1 MPFARAQKEGLEFDA
16 ASILAHCGW
25 TPFQGRSFRHAVR
38 STVVSGQLAWHAGQL
53 NDGCQG
59 LPLRFR
65 ADAFNP
71 RMGAF
76 ELAQIRFSAQIRAE
90 WTDPQLFDRLL
101 AGERWRNPPAQR

>member
-1 MPFARAQKEGLEFDA
+1 MIFRLVDALLAQTETVNGEGD
-16 ASILAHCGW
+16 
-25 TPFQGRSFRHAVR
+25 VR
-38 STVVSGQLAWHAGQL
+38 LHSVIVHETETGYAQ
-53 NDGCQG
+53 C
-59 LPLRFR
+59 FR